1 MKRVLSGIKPTGQP
15 HLGNYLGMLKQSVAL
30 QQESSYER
38 FYFIADLHALTVRQ
52 DPKTFAEQTLN
63 TANDLLALG
72 LDPELSTIFVQSHIP
87 EHTELTWILNTLT
100 PIGELKRMTQFKE
113 KSDEQSENVNFGLL
127 DYPVLMTA
135 DIIVYKSELIPVG
148 DDQAQHVETARV
160 LVRKFHNRYGK
171 LFPEPKAL
179 FTHAKRIMS
188 LVDPEKKMSK
198 SHGEKSYIAL
208 TDEPAV
214 ILQKVK
220 KAVTATSGGKKMDPG
235 VENLFTIM
243 REVSSAETLQRF
255 AEQQKDS
262 SIRYADLKKQLAN
275 DLAEHLAPFRAKR
288 AELAKK
294 PDHVKEVLE
303 EGRKKASVIAQ
314 ATMEE
319 VREKVGLLR

>member
-1 MKRVLSGIKPTGQP
+1 MQRVLSGIKPTGQP

-30 QQESSYER
+30 QQESSYVR
-38 FYFIADLHALTVRQ
+38 FYFIADLHALTVQQ
-52 DPKTFAEQTLN
+52 DPKTFAQETLN
-63 TANDLLALG
+63 TAMNLLALG

-87 EHTELTWILNTLT
+87 EHAELAWIFNTLT

-113 KSDEQSENVNFGLL
+113 KSNEQSENVNFGLL

-135 DIIVYKSELIPVG
+135 DIILYKSELIPVG

-171 LFPEPKAL
+171 TFPEPKAL

-188 LVDPEKKMSK
+188 LTDPTKKMSK

-208 TDEPAV
+208 TDEPEV
-214 ILQKVK
+214 IRQKLN

-243 REVSSAETLQRF
+243 REVSPAVTVQRF
-255 AEQQKDS
+255 EEQQKDG
-262 SIRYADLKKQLAN
+262 SIQYSELKKQLAN
-275 DLAEHLAPFRAKR
+275 DLAEHLAPFRKKR
-288 AELAKK
+288 AELMEKTAF
-294 PDHVKEVLE
+294 VKEVLE
-303 EGRKKASVIAQ
+303 EGRKKASVIAK

>member
-1 MKRVLSGIKPTGQP
+1 MQPTGQP

-52 DPKTFAEQTLN
+52 DPKTFAQQTLN
-63 TANDLLALG
+63 TAIDLLALG
-72 LDPELSTIFVQSHIP
+72 LDPALSTIFVQSHIP
-87 EHTELTWILNTLT
+87 EHAELAWILNTLT

-135 DIIVYKSELIPVG
+135 DIILYKSELIPVG

-188 LVDPEKKMSK
+188 LLDPKKKMSK
-198 SHGEKSYIAL
+198 SHGEKSFIAL

-214 ILQKVK
+214 ILQKVS
-220 KAVTATSGGKKMDPG
+220 KAVTATAGGKELDPG
-235 VENLFTIM
+235 VANLFAIM
-243 REVSSAETLQRF
+243 REVSPAETVQRF
-255 AEQQKDS
+255 EEQQKDS
-262 SIRYADLKKQLAN
+262 SIRYAELKKLLAS
-275 DLAEHLAPFRAKR
+275 DLAEHLAPFRKRR
-288 AELAKK
+288 AELTKK
-294 PDHVKEVLE
+294 ESYVKEVLE
-303 EGRKKASVIAQ
+303 EGKKKASSIAK

-319 VREKVGLLR
+319 VRQKIGLLQ